1 MQQAQEAPAAH
12 FQALLEFTQVEAS
25 SAANFTAQLS
35 TDITF
40 LALGLLPTSG
50 DTGTAPSAASTLTQD
65 TTMEDSIQ

>member
-1 MQQAQEAPAAH
+1 MQQAQEAPAAQ

-40 LALGLLPTSG
+40 LALGLLQAPG
-50 DTGTAPSAASTLTQD
+50 DTETALTAASTLTQD
-65 TTMEDSIQ
+65 TTMEDSTQ